1 MPADVFQ
8 LRHHQHY
15 LFVNSGM
22 RRNFLYVIN
31 PISGVRN
38 KSSLQKIIEKKT
50 NALLIPYEELYT
62 NAEKEYHY
70 LPAKVKHS
78 RITDV
83 IICGGDGTVNQIT
96 EALLGVKVN
105 IGIIPLGSGN
115 GLAFSAKI
123 PHNVDAALEI
133 IFNGKSGL
141 IDAFYINSMFSCML
155 CGVGFDAQ
163 VAHNFSREK
172 KAGFSNLCKAVVE
185 KFCKRFALYFFCFS

>member
-1 MPADVFQ
+1 M
-8 LRHHQHY
+8 
-15 LFVNSGM
+15 
-22 RRNFLYVIN
+22 
-31 PISGVRN
+31 
-38 KSSLQKIIEKKT
+38 
-50 NALLIPYEELYT
+50 
-62 NAEKEYHY
+62 
-70 LPAKVKHS
+70 
-78 RITDV
+78 

-123 PHNVDAALEI
+123 PHNVEAALEI
-133 IFNGKSGL
+133 IFNGKTGL

-172 KAGFSNLCKAVVE
+172 KRGLATYVKQSLKNFVSALPYTFSVSANGTSFMTDAFFISIANSNQ
-185 KFCKRFALYFFCFS
+185 FCNSYKPGA